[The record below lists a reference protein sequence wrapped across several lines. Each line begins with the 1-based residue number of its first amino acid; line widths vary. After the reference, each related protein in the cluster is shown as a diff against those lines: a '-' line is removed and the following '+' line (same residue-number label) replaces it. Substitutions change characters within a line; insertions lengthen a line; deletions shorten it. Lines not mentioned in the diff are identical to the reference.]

1 MWPARPEGTFPAS
14 RFPLPASRFPVRL
27 GIVSDTHGFYHPE
40 LDDVFAGVDL
50 ILHAGDVGPV
60 DVLDRLERLAPVVG
74 VYGNV
79 DGPPVR
85 GRFKEHVKI
94 RVGGVRLWMTHIG
107 GRPGRWA
114 PGIGA
119 ALRADPPDLFVC
131 GHSHILR
138 VERVPN
144 LGRMLYLNPGAA
156 GRQGFHQVKTC
167 VRLTVEDG
175 QMREAEV
182 IHLEKEGPQTS

>member
-1 MWPARPEGTFPAS
+1 M
-14 RFPLPASRFPVRL
+14 RL
-27 GIVSDTHGFYHPE
+27 GIVSDTHGYYHPE

-60 DVLDRLERLAPVVG
+60 EVLDRLEALAPVVG

-85 GRFKEHVKI
+85 GRFKEHVRI
-94 RVGGVRLWMTHIG
+94 RVGGIRLWMTHIG
-107 GRPGRWA
+107 GHPGRWA
-114 PGIGA
+114 SGIGA
-119 ALRADPPDLFVC
+119 TLRADPPDLFVC

-138 VERVPN
+138 VERVPS
-144 LGRMLYLNPGAA
+144 LDRMLYLNPGAA

-175 QMREAEV
+175 AMSQAEV
-182 IHLEKEGPQTS
+182 IHLEE

>member
-1 MWPARPEGTFPAS
+1 MAGEGGPAGDGPRQPEGQEVARDSSTALGRTFPPS
-14 RFPLPASRFPVRL
+14 PLRL
-27 GIVSDTHGFYHPE
+27 GIVSDTHGYVHPE
-40 LDDVFAGVDL
+40 LESVFADVDL
-50 ILHAGDVGPV
+50 ILHAGDVGPA
-60 DVLDRLERLAPVVG
+60 DVVDRLERLAPIVG

-85 GRFKEHVKI
+85 GRFQEHVRT
-94 RVGGVRLWMTHIG
+94 RVEGVRVWMTHIG

-114 PGIGA
+114 PGVGL

-138 VERVPN
+138 VERVPA

-156 GRQGFHQVKTC
+156 GAAGVPTRSRRASG
-167 VRLTVEDG
+167 
-175 QMREAEV
+175 
-182 IHLEKEGPQTS
+182 

>member
-1 MWPARPEGTFPAS
+1 MRI
-14 RFPLPASRFPVRL
+14 

-40 LDDVFAGVDL
+40 LDEVFSGVDA
-50 ILHAGDVGPV
+50 ILHAGDVGPGV
-60 DVLDRLERLAPVVG
+60 IDRLEALAPVIG

-79 DGPPVR
+79 DGPPIR
-85 GRFKEHVKI
+85 GRFEEHA
-94 RVGGVRLWMTHIG
+94 RVRIGGVRIWMTHIG

-114 PGIGA
+114 KGIGP

-138 VERVPN
+138 VERVPA

-156 GRQGFHQVKTC
+156 GRQGFHRVKTC
-167 VRLTVEDG
+167 VRLRVQDG
-175 QMREAEV
+175 RMSEAEV
-182 IHLEKEGPQTS
+182 IHLEKEGPQSG

>member
-1 MWPARPEGTFPAS
+1 M
-14 RFPLPASRFPVRL
+14 RL

-60 DVLDRLERLAPVVG
+60 EVVDRLERLAPVVG

-85 GRFKEHVKI
+85 GRFPGARQGPRRRRPAVDDAH
-94 RVGGVRLWMTHIG
+94 RRPARAVGQ
-107 GRPGRWA
+107 A
-114 PGIGA
+114 GIGP

-131 GHSHILR
+131 GHSHVLR
-138 VERVPN
+138 VERVPA

-175 QMREAEV
+175 RMRDAEV
-182 IHLEKEGPQTS
+182 VHLEREGPQPG

>member
-1 MWPARPEGTFPAS
+1 MTT
-14 RFPLPASRFPVRL
+14 L
-27 GIVSDTHGFYHPE
+27 GIVSDTHGWVHPALASE
-40 LDDVFAGVDL
+40 LAGVDL
-50 ILHAGDVGPV
+50 ILHAGDVGPAS
-60 DVLDRLERLAPVVG
+60 VLEPLEAVAPVVG

-85 GRFKEHVKI
+85 GRFKEHARFTVEGL
-94 RVGGVRLWMTHIG
+94 RVWMTHIG

-114 PGIGA
+114 RGIGP

-138 VERVPN
+138 IERVPS
-144 LGRMLYLNPGAA
+144 LRRMLYLNPGAA

-167 VRLTVEDG
+167 VRLTVHDG
-175 QMREAEV
+175 KATAADV
-182 IHLEKEGPQTS
+182 IHLDG

>member
-1 MWPARPEGTFPAS
+1 MR
-14 RFPLPASRFPVRL
+14 V
-27 GIVSDTHGFYHPE
+27 GIVSDTHGYYHPE

-60 DVLDRLERLAPVVG
+60 EVVERLEALAPVVG

-85 GRFKEHVKI
+85 GRFAEHVRI
-94 RVGGVRLWMTHIG
+94 RLEGVRLWMTHIG

-114 PGIGA
+114 TGIGP
-119 ALRADPPDLFVC
+119 ALRAETPDLFVC

-138 VERVPN
+138 VERVPS

-156 GRQGFHQVKTC
+156 GRQGFQQVKTC
-167 VRLTVEDG
+167 VRLTIADG
-175 QMREAEV
+175 AMRDAEV
-182 IHLEKEGPQTS
+182 VHLEP

>member
-1 MWPARPEGTFPAS
+1 M
-14 RFPLPASRFPVRL
+14 RL
-27 GIVSDTHGFYHPE
+27 GIVSDTHGYYHPE
-40 LDDVFAGVDL
+40 LDDVFAGVDV
-50 ILHAGDVGPV
+50 ILHAGDVGPAGV
-60 DVLDRLERLAPVVG
+60 VERLERIAPVFG

-85 GRFKEHVKI
+85 GRFPEHVKRRI
-94 RVGGVRLWMTHIG
+94 GGVRVWMTHIG

-114 PGIGA
+114 KGIGS

-138 VERVPN
+138 VERVPS

-167 VRLTVEDG
+167 VRLTVEG
-175 QMREAEV
+175 GRMRDAEV
-182 IHLEKEGPQTS
+182 VHLEREGPQTG

>member
-1 MWPARPEGTFPAS
+1 M
-14 RFPLPASRFPVRL
+14 RL

-40 LDDVFAGVDL
+40 LDEVFAGVDV

-60 DVLDRLERLAPVVG
+60 EVVERLERLAPVVG

-85 GRFKEHVKI
+85 GRFPEHVKI
-94 RVGGVRLWMTHIG
+94 RIGGVRLWMTHIG

-114 PGIGA
+114 NGIGP

-131 GHSHILR
+131 GHSHILQ
-138 VERVPN
+138 VERVPA
-144 LGRMLYLNPGAA
+144 LRRMLFLNPGAA

-167 VRLTVEDG
+167 VRLTVEEG
-175 QMREAEV
+175 QMRDAEV
-182 IHLEKEGPQTS
+182 IHLEREGPQAG

>member
-1 MWPARPEGTFPAS
+1 MFA
-14 RFPLPASRFPVRL
+14 
-27 GIVSDTHGFYHPE
+27 
-40 LDDVFAGVDL
+40 DVDV

-60 DVLDRLERLAPVVG
+60 EVVERLEKLAPGVG

-94 RVGGVRLWMTHIG
+94 RIGGVRLWMTHIG
-107 GRPGRWA
+107 GHPARWA
-114 PGIGA
+114 KGIGP

-138 VERVPN
+138 VERVRA
-144 LGRMLYLNPGAA
+144 LGGMLFVNPGAA
-156 GRQGFHQVKTC
+156 GRQGFHQERTC
-167 VRLTVEDG
+167 LRLRVEDG
-175 QMREAEV
+175 AAKEMEV
-182 IHLEKEGPQTS
+182 VKLGARTG

>member
-1 MWPARPEGTFPAS
+1 M
-14 RFPLPASRFPVRL
+14 RL

-40 LDDVFAGVDL
+40 LDDVFSDVDL

-60 DVLDRLERLAPVVG
+60 EVIERLEAMAPVMA

-85 GRFKEHVKI
+85 GRFQEHVRV
-94 RVGGVRLWMTHIG
+94 RVGGVRIWMTHIG

-114 PGIGA
+114 KGIGPS
-119 ALRADPPDLFVC
+119 LRSERPDLFIC

-138 VERVPN
+138 IERVPT
-144 LGRMLYLNPGAA
+144 LDGMLYVNPGAA
-156 GRQGFHQVKTC
+156 GRQGFHQMKTC
-167 VRLTVEDG
+167 VRLRVEDG
-175 QMREAEV
+175 QMSEAEV
-182 IHLEKEGPQTS
+182 IHLEKEGPQSG